1 MDTST
6 RWVIVI
12 VVVLL
17 ALCCCLIVAASGAIG
32 GLVYLAEEEGTLF
45 EPDLGPVSESGDTE
59 FPSQILPA
67 SEGAIETLNTLKNT
81 IVPNNDLRD
90 LAFRLS
96 GITDIPETMSG
107 PALIYNVGDREDFW
121 VTDMD
126 TDENFSINAE
136 LQYESEHVYFW
147 VEEGISYD
155 EDALAELVNT
165 FEDSIYPTNRE
176 FFGSEW
182 SPGIDHDEHLYILF
196 AGGLGGN
203 IAGYFSSIDSVH
215 PLAHQYSNAHETFV
229 MNADTVDLDERFTY
243 GVLAHEFQHMIHW
256 YQDRNEST
264 WLNEGFAELAAF
276 LNGYYEGGF
285 DRLYIW
291 EPDLQVNDWPND
303 PNATTPHYGA
313 AFLYVA
319 YFLDR
324 FGEEATQALVGDP
337 ANGMDSVD
345 QVLADLDET
354 DPLSGAPLRAD
365 DVFADWAVTN
375 YLNDSS
381 VGDGR
386 YAYLRYTDAYTASP
400 TETISNCPL
409 DWQTRR
415 VNQYGVDYI
424 ALDCEGSFI
433 LNFEGVTEVGVL
445 PERAYSGDFAFWSNK
460 GDESDI
466 TLTQE
471 FDFTDVTGDLTFTF
485 QTWFDL
491 EEGYDY
497 LYFEASEDGETWQ
510 ILTTPSGTADDPSGN
525 SYGWGYN
532 GTTDG
537 WINEK
542 IDLSQFAGRKV
553 YLRFEY
559 VTDAA
564 VNGEGLLL
572 DDVAIPEI
580 GYATDFEKDDGGW
593 EAAGFVRI
601 ENRLPQTY
609 RVMLIQDGNSTTVE
623 NLTLDE
629 LQSFSLPVTLGGGNS
644 ETILVVTGTTRF
656 TRQPALYR
664 FNLQP

>member
-17 ALCCCLIVAASGAIG
+17 ALCCCLILVASGAIG
-32 GLVYLAEEEGTLF
+32 GLVYLAEEEGPIF
-45 EPDLGPVSESGDTE
+45 ETDPQPVSGGQGEE
-59 FPSQILPA
+59 FPDQIGPP
-67 SEGAIETLNTLKNT
+67 SDGAIETLSTLKNT

-90 LAFRLS
+90 LAYRLV
-96 GITDIPETMSG
+96 GQTDIPETMDG
-107 PALIYNVGDREDFW
+107 PAKVYDVGDSEDFW
-121 VTDMD
+121 VTNMD
-126 TDENFSINAE
+126 TDENFSITTE
-136 LQYESEHVYFW
+136 LKYETDHVYFW
-147 VEEGISYD
+147 VEEGVDFD
-155 EDALAELVNT
+155 EDALADLVET

-196 AGGLGGN
+196 ASGLGGS

-215 PLAHQYSNAHETFV
+215 PLAHEYSNAHETFV
-229 MNADTVDLDERFTY
+229 MNADTVGLDERFTY

-256 YQDRNEST
+256 YRDRNEST

-285 DRLYIW
+285 DQLYIW
-291 EPDLQVNDWPND
+291 ETDMQLNDWPNN
-303 PNATTPHYGA
+303 PNETTPHYGA

-324 FGEEATQALVGDP
+324 FGDEATQALVSHP
-337 ANGMDSVD
+337 NNGMDSVD
-345 QVLADLDET
+345 QVLEDLDAT
-354 DPLSGAPLRAD
+354 DALSSAPVRAD

-386 YAYLRYTDAYTASP
+386 YAYLRYVDAYTAGV
-400 TETISNCPL
+400 TETVSDCPL
-409 DWQTRR
+409 DWQTRS

-424 ALDCEGSFI
+424 RLDCEGSYT
-433 LNFEGVTEVGVL
+433 LRFEGVTEVGVL
-445 PERAYSGDFAFWSNK
+445 PENAYSGDYAFWSNK

-471 FDFTDVTGDLTFTF
+471 FDFSDVTGDLTLSF
-485 QTWFDL
+485 QTWYDL

-497 LYFEASEDGETWQ
+497 LYFEASEDGETWE
-510 ILTTPSGTADDPSGN
+510 ILITPSGTADDPSGN

-532 GTTDG
+532 GTTSG
-537 WINEK
+537 WINEE
-542 IDLSQFAGRKV
+542 IDLSRFAGSTV

-572 DDVAIPEI
+572 DDVSIPEI
-580 GYATDFEKDDGGW
+580 GYSTDFEKDDGGW

-601 ENRLPQTY
+601 QNRLPQTY

-623 NLTLDE
+623 NMTLNE
-629 LQSFSLPVTLGGGNS
+629 LQSFSLPVDLGGGNS
-644 ETILVVTGTTRF
+644 DTVLVVTATTRS
-656 TRQPALYR
+656 TRQPAVYR